1 MMKNFISTKYPIT
14 AISDESTYLQA
25 CDLVELLDDLIFEDE
40 IEEAKKMAHLEA
52 FTILIQAYEN
62 KQFHFNKI
70 QLTLAEVIEQ
80 ALEQLN
86 LGKKDLAKI
95 IGSNRVSEIFNG
107 KRQLS
112 LAQIRIL
119 HKELKI
125 PTDLLVGV

>member
-14 AISDESTYLQA
+14 AISDEGTYLQA